1 MNFFYSYETDRGNE
15 KTENQDSILLK
26 RAGDGQNHYCIAA
39 VCDGMGGLAR
49 GEAASARVVR
59 CLADWFEQEF
69 PGMRRDEALLG
80 NSLCSLLVRE
90 NERIRAYGERCGV
103 RMGTTATVL
112 LLAAGRY
119 YIAHVGD
126 SRVYEI
132 GQEIRQLTEDHTLV
146 AREIRQGLL
155 RPEELERD
163 PRRNVL
169 LQCVGASDSVQP
181 QLLSGDLLEGAVYL
195 LCSDGLRHELSAW
208 ELQEQLSPAGITD
221 AGVLKQRLGYLTAL
235 AMSRGERDNISA
247 LAVRT
252 F

>member
-1 MNFFYSYETDRGNE
+1 M
-15 KTENQDSILLK
+15 
-26 RAGDGQNHYCIAA
+26 
-39 VCDGMGGLAR
+39 
-49 GEAASARVVR
+49 
-59 CLADWFEQEF
+59 
-69 PGMRRDEALLG
+69 
-80 NSLCSLLVRE
+80 
-90 NERIRAYGERCGV
+90 
-103 RMGTTATVL
+103 L

-146 AREIRQGLL
+146 ARGIHQGLL

-169 LQCVGASDSVQP
+169 LQCVGASDQVQP

-221 AGVLKQRLGYLTAL
+221 PGVLKQRLGYLTAL
-235 AMSRGERDNISA
+235 AMSRGEKDNISA
-247 LAVRT
+247 LAIRT